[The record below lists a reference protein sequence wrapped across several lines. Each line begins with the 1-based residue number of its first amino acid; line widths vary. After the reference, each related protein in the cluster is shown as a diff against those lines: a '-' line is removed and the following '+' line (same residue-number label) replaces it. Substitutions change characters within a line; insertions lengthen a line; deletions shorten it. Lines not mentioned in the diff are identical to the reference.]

1 MIFFSCILSIF
12 SPVDVVA
19 DQRGVE
25 QNAEPLPS
33 NQEQDVEENVKDVP
47 DFISIIWL
55 VLLSIGVLGLEKHSL
70 RQNKRIEGCALV
82 YGVLVIRF
90 QLVESNDL

>member
-55 VLLSIGVLGLEKHSL
+55 VGFTINWGFRFE
-70 RQNKRIEGCALV
+70 EALT
-82 YGVLVIRF
+82 LAE
-90 QLVESNDL
+90 QED

>member
-1 MIFFSCILSIF
+1 M
-12 SPVDVVA
+12 DVVA

-47 DFISIIWL
+47 DFISIIWF
-55 VLLSIGVLGLEKHSL
+55 VGFIINWGFRVGE
-70 RQNKRIEGCALV
+70 ALTPAE
-82 YGVLVIRF
+82 
-90 QLVESNDL
+90 QED

>member
-1 MIFFSCILSIF
+1 M
-12 SPVDVVA
+12 DVVA

-55 VLLSIGVLGLEKHSL
+55 VLLSIEVLGLKKHSL
-70 RQNKRIEGCALV
+70 RQNKRIEGSALV

>member
-1 MIFFSCILSIF
+1 MRFLCLSSIS

-47 DFISIIWL
+47 DFISIIW
-55 VLLSIGVLGLEKHSL
+55 VVGFTINWGFRVGL
-70 RQNKRIEGCALV
+70 ALTPAE
-82 YGVLVIRF
+82 
-90 QLVESNDL
+90 QED